1 MHQEVYDI
9 LCAEIRPALGCT
21 GPIGCCYCAA
31 QAYDAIGG
39 EITAIEAKIDWGMA
53 AKIDDVAF
61 PGSEMLGAEMAIA
74 LGAVCGDL
82 AAGLELLHKVTPEGE
97 AKARKVAELVTI
109 LPAWDRDY
117 LGGPLEMVVHTDRGV
132 GRAITQGRADGLIY
146 KECNG
151 EILYQAEPDAT
162 SVAGKSPLIGY
173 KIKDFYDCAKRTPV
187 ERLSFL
193 LDAARL
199 NSALAENALR
209 SKVGLGIGPALLA
222 APDQTDAV
230 RAKAA
235 AAAGCEA
242 RMCGVELPAMSC
254 GNKGNV
260 GIAASMP
267 LVSLAG
273 DWGCTEE
280 MLQRALAMSY
290 LTALAVIHRI
300 GKVPSMC
307 SCMVAASLGVA
318 AGAVV
323 LKGGSEA
330 QAEAAIQN
338 TIPNVFGCVCDGAKP
353 GCALRL
359 SSSTGIALECAQ
371 LALAGVEL
379 TANQGVLAETAD
391 RSLDMLGTMALEAM
405 VDSDRELC
413 RQIFSKRRIFPLESL
428 SQRITSRNTL

>member
-1 MHQEVYDI
+1 
-9 LCAEIRPALGCT
+9 
-21 GPIGCCYCAA
+21 
-31 QAYDAIGG
+31 
-39 EITAIEAKIDWGMA
+39 
-53 AKIDDVAF
+53 
-61 PGSEMLGAEMAIA
+61 
-74 LGAVCGDL
+74 
-82 AAGLELLHKVTPEGE
+82 
-97 AKARKVAELVTI
+97 
-109 LPAWDRDY
+109 
-117 LGGPLEMVVHTDRGV
+117 
-132 GRAITQGRADGLIY
+132 
-146 KECNG
+146 
-151 EILYQAEPDAT
+151 
-162 SVAGKSPLIGY
+162 
-173 KIKDFYDCAKRTPV
+173 
-187 ERLSFL
+187 
-193 LDAARL
+193 
-199 NSALAENALR
+199 
-209 SKVGLGIGPALLA
+209 
-222 APDQTDAV
+222 
-230 RAKAA
+230 
-235 AAAGCEA
+235 
-242 RMCGVELPAMSC
+242 MCGVELPAMSC

-428 SQRITSRNTL
+428 SQRITSRKTL